1 MLCNYS
7 KLVTLYVISEVHFRL
22 LGTNGF
28 QVKEEN
34 GSFTAARSNCRQ
46 KSSNVKISR
55 RRFSPMAGDGF
66 AR

>member
-1 MLCNYS
+1 M
-7 KLVTLYVISEVHFRL
+7 YVISEVHFRL

-28 QVKEEN
+28 QVKGEN

-55 RRFSPMAGDGF
+55 RRFSPIAGDGF